1 MITERFL
8 GEPKL
13 VLLWHH
19 NKKKTH
25 LEKHLRVK
33 LKRTAH
39 KNNFTLLAL
48 IDPWRILNIHGTF
61 TFHKGFITVGKCSL
75 DFLNAPHTKKK
86 IKNLR
91 TDHWKVIWGTKN
103 CYSVALLSVSS
114 VFSYQ
119 VKKKKQLKT
128 FILKSVQNTP

>member
-19 NKKKTH
+19 DKKKTH
-25 LEKHLRVK
+25 LEKNVRVK

-86 IKNLR
+86 KKFKN
-91 TDHWKVIWGTKN
+91 W
-103 CYSVALLSVSS
+103 S
-114 VFSYQ
+114 
-119 VKKKKQLKT
+119 
-128 FILKSVQNTP
+128 LKSYLGNQKLLFCGITECIKCFFLSS